1 MEIPISNILLLC
13 LIFLLIGGV
22 VMILLQY
29 LLFIKF
35 SNLPDESEE
44 QKQMNAKYTL
54 PLFLFHEFKNSN
66 GVRKWFYRKLSI
78 ELDELITKTTTGK
91 LLDKLTIKELDLGD
105 QFPDIRSLSVHNVEL
120 DEAEQRIENLDL
132 LLDINYIG
140 NFSTSIDADMVLGK
154 KGSIML
160 KVKQLSGMARLQFTR
175 KPYTHWSLSFLG
187 DPELNLVVES
197 KYQGRQ
203 MQSNITNLIS
213 NQIRKAVRRKH
224 TLPNYKLRYKPFF
237 HWAADDET
245 GDCDIQPNGGLVVR
259 VAELSRLMAW
269 PGTSHIYCTIT
280 LAPVPFI
287 EAQQKDNRHVLISL
301 DIIIHKAKNQQIGI
315 LFKQSTSQVKIESI
329 LPNTP
334 ACKSNLLPGDTLVAI
349 EGKQVNTIQQ
359 IAKVVK
365 NLQSTVC
372 CLRIERVI
380 PGIIRNDAVLEDL
393 EKYDDFYDTPATVK
407 SDIEET
413 EMSSKVLTIKS
424 SVGRNCNDSSLSCT
438 PTNSPKKSNIIA
450 KAIKKTIS
458 RESADY
464 LKDKDKIK
472 SDETTLKSLYT
483 NDDKYSAVSEKPL
496 DEVNYFYQHSTPDC
510 TLSPLM
516 HMDDQCNFQL
526 DSNSLFLNVCVFGKC
541 ASESVLLGY
550 YNIQI
555 GQILGEC
562 CETSL
567 SQCLKR
573 VTLNPA
579 TLLPVTQSANSEKI
593 QEDCLSETASLKSSN
608 NLADCAV
615 TSAAITTTQVLPKAH
630 NFIRTHFQRAT
641 QCDFC
646 GKKIWLKDA
655 MQCKN
660 CTMCC
665 HKKCIA
671 KCQNATVCGPV
682 DCYGP
687 GQTSLSPSA
696 TEVSKPELTI
706 TQPEQH
712 MEPSSPTCSNGLQTD
727 ETVSE
732 GSTEQSLVVPETSL
746 TGMLT
751 QGIKRQA
758 SNLDIPG
765 IVSSLSGNNLQ
776 INSKSLPPSPQH
788 SPSRKALNSEDT
800 SKQYYPNT
808 FERVTQ
814 HLEALPLE
822 STSLNFEQVVLITE
836 PIVRQSSNDD
846 LMNLAKSSKVYAD
859 CVSFGGGVEAQN
871 TAAAVTKPSNLSA
884 AAAYVLHVKKET
896 WVEQFLQEELG
907 KFEGFTGVSNI
918 AEHAITLRDNRPIK
932 QRYYP
937 KNPVMQKII
946 NNQVDDLLKDN
957 RIEPSRSPHSAPIVL
972 VGKKTAC
979 IGRCHRSSLKEH
991 AANQREVLRR
1001 LRDANLRLNK
1011 ENCSFFQKSLV
1022 YLGHVVSEA
1031 GIHTDPGKIN
1041 AIKEL
1046 GIASWYRRFV
1056 PNFTSIVQPISKLL
1070 RKGKKWTWES
1080 GSPKRRY

>member
-54 PLFLFHEFKNSN
+54 PLNIKQTARNLNTTQTDGSTCEIHHNNVQSSSTLVSLNFVMQFLFHEFKNSN

-78 ELDELITKTTTGK
+78 ELDELVTKTTTGK
-91 LLDKLTIKELDLGD
+91 LLDKLTIKELELGD
-105 QFPDIRSLSVHNVEL
+105 QFPDIRSLTVHNVQL

-132 LLDINYIG
+132 LLDINYVG

-237 HWAADDET
+237 HWATEDET
-245 GDCDIQPNGGLVVR
+245 GDCDIQPNGGLTVR

-269 PGTSHIYCTIT
+269 PGTSQIYCTIT

-315 LFKQSTSQVKIESI
+315 VFKQSTSQVKIESI

-349 EGKQVNTIQQ
+349 EGKQVTTIQQ

-380 PGIIRNDAVLEDL
+380 PGIIRNDAILEDI
-393 EKYDDFYDTPATVK
+393 EKYDDLCDIPATVK
-407 SDIEET
+407 PDIDQSET
-413 EMSSKVLTIKS
+413 EMSSKLLVVKTSLN
-424 SVGRNCNDSSLSCT
+424 RNCNESSLSTT
-438 PTNSPKKSNIIA
+438 PTNSPKKSNIIT

-458 RESADY
+458 RDSGDY

-472 SDETTLKSLYT
+472 SDETTLRTASST
-483 NDDKYSAVSEKPL
+483 NDDKFPAVSDKSL
-496 DEVNYFYQHSTPDC
+496 DEVNYFYQHSTIDC
-510 TLSPLM
+510 TLSPLI
-516 HMDDQCNFQL
+516 HMDDLSNFQL
-526 DSNSLFLNVCVFGKC
+526 DSNSRFLNVCVFGKC
-541 ASESVLLGY
+541 AGESALLGY

-555 GQILGEC
+555 GQILVEC

-567 SQCLKR
+567 SQCLKQIA
-573 VTLNPA
+573 LNPA
-579 TLLPVTQSANSEKI
+579 TLLPVKAHPLSNQSGFNPNLCFGDILFGFSWNGNPNATASENTSKSPVKSPSSVKNQSATSDKG
-593 QEDCLSETASLKSSN
+593 QEDNNTAETVSLKSTNASMDY
-608 NLADCAV
+608 A
-615 TSAAITTTQVLPKAH
+615 TSSAASTATQLSSKAH
-630 NFIRTHFQRAT
+630 NFIRTHFHRAT

-660 CTMCC
+660 CTMSC

-682 DCYGP
+682 ECYGP
-687 GQTSLSPSA
+687 MQTTISPPL
-696 TEVSKPELTI
+696 KPEFTI
-706 TQPEQH
+706 TQPQPEY
-712 MEPSSPTCSNGLQTD
+712 MEFEEPKSSNGLQTD
-727 ETVSE
+727 ETALE
-732 GSTEQSLVVPETSL
+732 GNADQSQHVHRSSL
-746 TGMLT
+746 TGMLA

-765 IVSSLSGNNLQ
+765 IVSSLSGNSSQ
-776 INSKSLPPSPQH
+776 MNSKSLPPSPQH
-788 SPSRKALNSEDT
+788 TPSRKPSISEDP
-800 SKQYYPNT
+800 SKQQNSNP

-822 STSLNFEQVVLITE
+822 CTSLNFDQVVLITD
-836 PIVRQSSNDD
+836 PIVRHSSNED
-846 LMNLAKSSKVYAD
+846 LMNLAKTYSKHLYAE
-859 CVSFGGGVEAQN
+859 VPPNSR
-871 TAAAVTKPSNLSA
+871 VTKINELLTKLKVALDAESEGYTMLSDTEKVITNKLKSESPWKSMVSTQNKSEERVQA
-884 AAAYVLHVKKET
+884 LSIIMLYLCT
-896 WVEQFLQEELG
+896 GLQ
-907 KFEGFTGVSNI
+907 
-918 AEHAITLRDNRPIK
+918 HAQGNVT
-932 QRYYP
+932 Q
-937 KNPVMQKII
+937 
-946 NNQVDDLLKDN
+946 
-957 RIEPSRSPHSAPIVL
+957 
-972 VGKKTAC
+972 
-979 IGRCHRSSLKEH
+979 
-991 AANQREVLRR
+991 
-1001 LRDANLRLNK
+1001 
-1011 ENCSFFQKSLV
+1011 
-1022 YLGHVVSEA
+1022 
-1031 GIHTDPGKIN
+1031 
-1041 AIKEL
+1041 
-1046 GIASWYRRFV
+1046 
-1056 PNFTSIVQPISKLL
+1056 
-1070 RKGKKWTWES
+1070 
-1080 GSPKRRY
+1080 

>member
-44 QKQMNAKYTL
+44 QKQINAKYTL
-54 PLFLFHEFKNSN
+54 PLNIKQTARNLNATQPEGSTCELHQNNVQSSSTLVSLNFVLQFLFHEFKNSN

-393 EKYDDFYDTPATVK
+393 EKYDDFYDTPVTVK
-407 SDIEET
+407 SDTEET
-413 EMSSKVLTIKS
+413 EMGSKLLTIKS

-464 LKDKDKIK
+464 HKDKDKIK
-472 SDETTLKSLYT
+472 SDETTLKSLHT

-555 GQILGEC
+555 GQILVEC

-579 TLLPVTQSANSEKI
+579 TLLPVKAHVLSNQSGFNPNLCFGDILFGFSWNGNPSATASETIAKSPAKSPSPVKTQSANSERI

-608 NLADCAV
+608 LSADCAV
-615 TSAAITTTQVLPKAH
+615 TSATQVLPKAH

-687 GQTSLSPSA
+687 VQTSLSPST

-706 TQPEQH
+706 TQPEL
-712 MEPSSPTCSNGLQTD
+712 MELSSPTCSNGLQTD

-765 IVSSLSGNNLQ
+765 IVSSLSGNNSQ

-788 SPSRKALNSEDT
+788 SPPRKALNSEDT
-800 SKQYYPNT
+800 SKQHYPNT

-836 PIVRQSSNDD
+836 PIVRHSSNDD
-846 LMNLAKSSKVYAD
+846 LMNLAKSSSKHLYAEVPPNRRVIQINELITKLKVALDAETEGYTMNDTEKANSNRLKSESPWKSAFRTKNTSEERVQALSIIMLYL
-859 CVSFGGGVEAQN
+859 CTGLQHAQGK
-871 TAAAVTKPSNLSA
+871 VT
-884 AAAYVLHVKKET
+884 
-896 WVEQFLQEELG
+896 Q
-907 KFEGFTGVSNI
+907 
-918 AEHAITLRDNRPIK
+918 
-932 QRYYP
+932 
-937 KNPVMQKII
+937 
-946 NNQVDDLLKDN
+946 
-957 RIEPSRSPHSAPIVL
+957 
-972 VGKKTAC
+972 
-979 IGRCHRSSLKEH
+979 
-991 AANQREVLRR
+991 
-1001 LRDANLRLNK
+1001 
-1011 ENCSFFQKSLV
+1011 
-1022 YLGHVVSEA
+1022 
-1031 GIHTDPGKIN
+1031 
-1041 AIKEL
+1041 
-1046 GIASWYRRFV
+1046 
-1056 PNFTSIVQPISKLL
+1056 
-1070 RKGKKWTWES
+1070 
-1080 GSPKRRY
+1080 

>member
-54 PLFLFHEFKNSN
+54 PLNIKQTARNLNTRQTDGSTCEIFQSNVQSSSTLVSLNFVMQFLFHEFKNSN

-105 QFPDIRSLSVHNVEL
+105 QFPDIRSLSVHNVQL
-120 DEAEQRIENLDL
+120 DETEQRIENLDL
-132 LLDINYIG
+132 LLDINYVG

-237 HWAADDET
+237 HWAAEDES

-301 DIIIHKAKNQQIGI
+301 DIKIHKAKNQQIGI
-315 LFKQSTSQVKIESI
+315 VFKQITSQVKIESI

-334 ACKSNLLPGDTLVAI
+334 ACKSKLLPGDTLVAI
-349 EGKQVNTIQQ
+349 EGKQVTTIQQ
-359 IAKVVK
+359 IAKIVK
-365 NLQSTVC
+365 SLQSTVC

-380 PGIIRNDAVLEDL
+380 PGIIRNDAILEDL
-393 EKYDDFYDTPATVK
+393 KQYEDLCDIPATVK

-413 EMSSKVLTIKS
+413 EMNSKLLVVKT
-424 SVGRNCNDSSLSCT
+424 SVGRNCSESGLSCT
-438 PTNSPKKSNIIA
+438 PTNSPKKSNKIA

-458 RESADY
+458 RDSGDY
-464 LKDKDKIK
+464 LKDKDN
-472 SDETTLKSLYT
+472 LKSAYT
-483 NDDKYSAVSEKPL
+483 SDDKYSSASEKPL
-496 DEVNYFYQHSTPDC
+496 DEVIYFYQHSTIDC
-510 TLSPLM
+510 TLSPLI
-516 HMDDQCNFQL
+516 HMDDLSNFQL
-526 DSNSLFLNVCVFGKC
+526 DSNSRFLNVCVFGKC
-541 ASESVLLGY
+541 DGESALLGY

-555 GQILGEC
+555 GQILVEC

-573 VTLNPA
+573 IALNPA
-579 TLLPVTQSANSEKI
+579 TLLPVKAHALSNQSGFNPNLCFGDILFGFSWNGNPNATATENTTKCPVRSSSPVKSQSANSDKI
-593 QEDCLSETASLKSSN
+593 QEDYLADTVSLKSSN
-608 NLADCAV
+608 TSVDCAA
-615 TSAAITTTQVLPKAH
+615 TSASNTTIQAVSKAH
-630 NFIRTHFQRAT
+630 NFIRTHFHRAT

-682 DCYGP
+682 ECYGP
-687 GQTSLSPSA
+687 VQTTLSPPTA
-696 TEVSKPELTI
+696 VVSKPELTI
-706 TQPEQH
+706 TQPEY
-712 MEPSSPTCSNGLQTD
+712 MEILNPKCSNGLQTD
-727 ETVSE
+727 ETASE
-732 GSTEQSLVVPETSL
+732 GSCEQTQQVNLDVHGASL

-765 IVSSLSGNNLQ
+765 IVSSLSGNNSQ

-788 SPSRKALNSEDT
+788 MQSRKALISEDT
-800 SKQYYPNT
+800 SKQHHPNP

-814 HLEALPLE
+814 HLDALPLE
-822 STSLNFEQVVLITE
+822 CTSFNFEQVVQITE
-836 PIVRQSSNDD
+836 AVVTHASNED
-846 LMNLAKSSKVYAD
+846 LMNLAKNYSKHLYSEVPPDRRVAKIN
-859 CVSFGGGVEAQN
+859 ELI
-871 TAAAVTKPSNLSA
+871 TKLKFALDAETEGYTLLNDTEKAISNRLKSE
-884 AAAYVLHVKKET
+884 KPWKST
-896 WVEQFLQEELG
+896 D
-907 KFEGFTGVSNI
+907 T
-918 AEHAITLRDNRPIK
+918 
-932 QRYYP
+932 P
-937 KNPVMQKII
+937 KNNSEERVQALSII
-946 NNQVDDLLKDN
+946 MLYLCTGLQ
-957 RIEPSRSPHSAPIVL
+957 HAQ
-972 VGKKTAC
+972 GKVT
-979 IGRCHRSSLKEH
+979 
-991 AANQREVLRR
+991 Q
-1001 LRDANLRLNK
+1001 
-1011 ENCSFFQKSLV
+1011 
-1022 YLGHVVSEA
+1022 
-1031 GIHTDPGKIN
+1031 
-1041 AIKEL
+1041 
-1046 GIASWYRRFV
+1046 
-1056 PNFTSIVQPISKLL
+1056 
-1070 RKGKKWTWES
+1070 
-1080 GSPKRRY
+1080 